1 MNAKTSS
8 ITISSKAAA
17 RRRLKEKTGRSI
29 LLAIT
34 SVAAL
39 SVLAIII
46 FIARDSLPFFRNN
59 SLRAFFFSTSWFP
72 THEPAEFGASA
83 IFFGSFIVT
92 ATAVLFAVPIG
103 VFAAVCLSDII
114 SFKMRQFIK
123 PVIEMLAAVP
133 SVVYGFF
140 ALSVLAPWLQRLGNS
155 VSWLTID
162 SGANALT
169 AAIVLGMMALPTIVS
184 VSEDSLQAVGRELR
198 EGSYALGAT
207 RAETLLKVVIPSAS
221 SGIISAILLGTMR
234 ALGET
239 MVVWMASGNA
249 AQIPKPWWNI
259 VQPVRTLTA
268 TIAGDMGEADQM
280 TGSSHYSVLFAM
292 GLCLLI
298 FGFASSFIG
307 ERIVAAQKKR
317 LRGE

>member
-17 RRRLKEKTGRSI
+17 RRRLKEKTGRGI

-39 SVLAIII
+39 SVLAIIT
-46 FIARDSLPFFRNN
+46 FIARDSLPFFQNN
-59 SLRAFFFSTSWFP
+59 SLREFFFSTSWFP
-72 THEPAEFGASA
+72 THEPAEFGAGA
-83 IFFGSFIVT
+83 IFVGSFIVT
-92 ATAVLFAVPIG
+92 ATSVIFAVPIG

-114 SFKMRQFIK
+114 SFKLRQFVK

-169 AAIVLGMMALPTIVS
+169 ASIVLGMMALPTIVS
-184 VSEDSLQAVGRELR
+184 VSEDALQAVGREMR

-249 AQIPKPWWNI
+249 AQIPTPWWNI
-259 VQPVRTLTA
+259 LQPVRTLTA

-292 GLCLLI
+292 GLCLLL
-298 FGFASSFIG
+298 FGFASSIIG
-307 ERIVAAQKKR
+307 ERIVTAQKKR

>member
-17 RRRLKEKTGRSI
+17 KRRLKEKTGRGI

-46 FIARDSLPFFRNN
+46 FIARDALPFFRDN
-59 SLRAFFFSTSWFP
+59 SPREFFFSTSWFP
-72 THEPAEFGASA
+72 THTPAEFGAGA
-83 IFFGSFIVT
+83 IFVGSFLIT
-92 ATAVLFAVPIG
+92 ATAVIFAVPIG

-114 SFKMRQFIK
+114 SFKMRQFVK

-169 AAIVLGMMALPTIVS
+169 ASIVLGMMALPTIVS

-259 VQPVRTLTA
+259 FQPVRTLTA

-292 GLCLLI
+292 GLCLLL
-298 FGFASSFIG
+298 FGFASSIIG